1 MMSEKLKK
9 ILSLFFKYFENKDKE
24 MLQLYYKL
32 LSEANDSFIEERLM
46 FLMCNRDKKFKFPSL
61 AEILAPLKNA
71 EKENCWKLLN
81 AHLKNPYDEVPDH
94 IYILKK
100 FLEIP
105 VSKSE
110 YAMSKIKD
118 QFFSHKY
125 DEFRYFLEGKIK
137 IPSLKSDL
145 TKLGINLN
153 EEFKK
158 LESRNE

>member
-1 MMSEKLKK
+1 
-9 ILSLFFKYFENKDKE
+9 
-24 MLQLYYKL
+24 
-32 LSEANDSFIEERLM
+32 
-46 FLMCNRDKKFKFPSL
+46 MCNRDKTFQFPSI

-81 AHLKNPYDEVPDH
+81 DHLKNPYQDVPDH

-145 TKLGINLN
+145 KKLGINLT
-153 EEFKK
+153 EELKK